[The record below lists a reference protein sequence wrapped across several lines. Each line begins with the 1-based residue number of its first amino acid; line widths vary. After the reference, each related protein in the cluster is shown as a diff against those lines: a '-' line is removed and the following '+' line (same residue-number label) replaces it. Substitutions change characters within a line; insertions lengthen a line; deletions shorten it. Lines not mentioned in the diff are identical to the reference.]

1 MLQKINNKL
10 TNLLK
15 KINCIRNVWFY
26 GTYKNTFRYTIL
38 NNYKFLIVMTDLLKQ
53 CYYFEV
59 FYEK

>member
-26 GTYKNTFRYTIL
+26 VTYKNTFRYTIL
-38 NNYKFLIVMTDLLKQ
+38 NNYIIF
-53 CYYFEV
+53 
-59 FYEK
+59 